1 MSDLEKKYNSYLNHR
16 DRLLMDLV
24 ADDFPEVM
32 RKLRQTVKNFCIKN
46 TSFKDRAVVDFKIS
60 F

>member
-1 MSDLEKKYNSYLNHR
+1 MSDLEKKYSSYLNHR

-32 RKLRQTVKNFCIKN
+32 QKLKQTVYNFCLKN
-46 TSFKDRAVVDFKIS
+46 TSFKDRAKVDFKLS